1 MTRGQSQKDEDTS
14 SSSSRGAAGKK
25 KEDIR
30 NASPRSKVLG
40 VRAKD
45 SRTTAT
51 TSSAETESFT
61 LIRSSMETPT
71 KKVSMPSQLEQLEK
85 QNMSTPLKKR
95 RSESQVQKGPQ
106 NPLRRSDRIEKFYA
120 SSLGGKAKDS
130 RSMAASSSAETE
142 SYILRRSSME
152 TPTKKVSMSS
162 KSEQLEKQNMSAPLQ
177 KRRSESKVHK
187 GPQNP
192 LRRSDRIE
200 KLCASSPSEKEKK
213 ANDVKNGKK
222 KSILGTTEETKTNK
236 LDSGST
242 LSAKKTK
249 RMDARTYRALFTPV
263 VKKAKISETLHYCD
277 SRAAD
282 SAAALEGGDE
292 CTRRKFDEP
301 GESFEQRTK
310 CSELRRVQDMQ
321 AKELCSCI
329 AKRSHDSSFAFSE
342 EAHDKIAS
350 DKHENAASCLEEY
363 KGNSVSEAKSQLAGA
378 EKPNCSVASACTI
391 SVKMSMEENKA
402 RSVDCDFM
410 DISKQLV
417 GSNILESFV
426 EIQKDGGPTTC
437 VVCRRPETDLSCDG
451 KGCNRSYHLSCLDP
465 PLQDTPPGVWLC
477 IFCIKRKIEF
487 GVYSVSEG
495 IDSIWNIKE
504 GLQIGKH
511 YLVKYKGLAHVH
523 NQWIS
528 EIQMLQEAP
537 TVLSKFSMKYQIE
550 RAIRWKQEWTEP
562 HRLLQKRLLMPQK
575 LADEFFSRLG
585 NNFRKCYYEW
595 LVKWKGLGYEDATW
609 EFETSPFLCTC
620 EAMALMKDYEA
631 RIEAKAAFVSSN
643 ADKAL
648 EFRSNRYIKLT
659 RFPDGFPP
667 GLDNDHLISINRL
680 REFWHRNQN
689 TVFLDDQERVIKSI
703 LFILSLLSYAC
714 RPFLIISPSTSLP
727 LWEAEFNRL
736 APSINLVVYNASKD
750 VRKMIRTLEFHQ
762 ECGPIMF
769 QVLLSCPDAIVEDF
783 GTLECIA
790 WEALF
795 VDQCQNSIHLE
806 LFKRLSTDFRL
817 LLLSGQLKDNIA
829 EYLNLLSF
837 LDSGIDGN
845 SACTVESDAIDAAGT
860 LALLK
865 EKLSHYVAY
874 DRKPDSSKF
883 LEYWVPVCLSNVQL
897 EQYCATLISNSI
909 LLRSFSNFDLVGVL
923 GDILISARKCC
934 DHPYLVDEHLPSSL
948 TRGLPVTEYLDIL
961 VNASGKLLVLDKILQ
976 TIRNQGLRVLI
987 FFQSFG
993 RAGKFSIGD
1002 ILDDFLHQ
1010 RFGADSYEHVKRGI
1024 AMSRR
1029 LAALKIFNDK
1039 ATGRFV
1045 FLIENHACL
1054 PSIKLSSV
1062 DAIIIYN
1069 SDWNPLNDLRA
1080 LQRITVKSQHNSL
1093 LVFRLYSSFT
1103 LEERLLMF
1111 AKENMK
1117 LDSDIENINPSVCH
1131 SLLGWGA
1138 SNLFHQL
1145 EEFHQTDC
1153 SENQSQSSY
1162 DKMILN
1168 DMLEI
1173 LTKFP
1178 CVPTKYSIVIK
1189 AQQSGASYSR
1199 KIILAGEEGG
1209 SWLDK
1214 DPHSFWSNLL
1224 EGRCP
1229 QWRYI
1234 SEPSHS
1240 HRRCGKVRN
1249 WDESTLSSEP
1259 ENDVGKKRL
1268 KKAVSSN
1275 TVDPI
1280 SLKSWFQGKRE
1291 AEGNNKLLSGNPD
1304 GSSHI
1309 SITKGAFVPFQL
1321 ETEAQFNSQGNAVS
1335 QVSLMSE
1342 GTKDINRHHEIDWEG
1357 RESLRTAQRNLHLIL
1372 KPELSK
1378 LCEILKLPVNV
1389 SDVAQV
1395 FLDYIMN
1402 NHHVSP
1408 EPEMILQAFKISLCW
1423 RAASFLNQ
1431 KIDHRESLTLAKKYL
1446 NYTCNEEQ
1454 ASNVYSKLRRLKK
1467 IFLGQNNI
1475 FMRKNEPNTSEPGRS
1490 VSGIDLTGEPSCE
1503 TTPNSAES
1511 NLHDIEKGELQES
1524 SQSHCAF
1531 EQPMFL
1537 GQVPVLGTPANL
1549 HEDLG
1554 SLKDKLLKKRID
1566 LINKVCSRREED
1578 LSLRQQQE
1586 IIDFNMH
1593 KEKLELNL
1601 KKAHEK
1607 DLELINDLVMDSA
1620 DKNDKIRLLKE
1631 EFMKKMTGLEK
1642 QMDCQYKKLK
1652 DMQLFA
1658 RDKEQQIKNH
1668 WIEEAKTGKLMES
1681 FDSIPLSDSGFSLE
1695 ELKLANQDEAHDGLR
1710 NRIYDSRESGPFQ
1723 NKQTGELIT
1732 VADLVT
1738 SGLNSKTSEGPTVYP
1753 PEGSGCLPNQIDSL
1767 VSQSNVMYVTE
1778 TESEPRETPLE
1789 VPSTLPP
1796 SKTVDLTIG
1805 TESESLPSEAPVMN
1819 SVIIEA
1825 ESLPSESRESGP
1837 LQNKQTGELIT
1848 VADLVTSGLN
1858 SKTSDGLTVFPPEG
1872 SGCLPNQIDSLVSQS
1887 NVMYVTETESE
1898 PRETPL
1904 EVPST
1909 LPPSK
1914 IVDLTIGTEYLP
1926 SETPVMNSVI
1936 TEAESLPSD
1945 SKESGPLQN
1954 KQTGELITVADLVTS
1969 CLNSKTSEGPTV
1981 FPPERSGCLP
1991 NQINSLVSQSNV
2003 MYVTETEFEP
2013 RVTPLEVPSTL
2024 PPSKTVDLTIGTESL
2039 PSEAL
2044 VMNPVIIEA
2053 DDIPI
2058 NSSTPATVETEKQR
2072 GAENSDIL
2080 CSSFCPL
2087 GSIEE
2092 GRSMNDGEDASF
2104 NTALLQNQ
2112 ADCHTGFQNDGSPCQ
2127 APHFSRHERLENSAG
2142 LEVQGS
2148 GSLQETPNLADFG
2161 TVDLTNHNMTVS
2173 NSSHDPLPVCTVVP
2187 LVSHVQESIA
2197 ASGTEEE
2204 LSDQIQHLSHQN
2216 DMPMQ
2221 EPIVLSSELVGQ
2233 ANPHPLVSQFVDHS
2247 FLPNSD
2253 TRSQRSII
2261 EEPRSTSQP
2270 ESVHYPLFPLA
2281 QLMPTQGL
2289 QPEPLKNELTSI
2301 RMHQDKI
2308 TKMHDDRKLRLKYE
2322 CDQEL
2327 EKVRRKYDMLLQ
2339 DAESEFLCSKEVLE
2353 TIYNKVSMNQVL
2365 AEEFRAKFIENK
2377 GGTSSSRGHQTLQQL
2392 LQSSQP
2398 QFIQRSVSAST
2409 STPMPLPATPPPAAA
2424 PSSLASVRLQ
2434 TPMIPSSQTPGSLAS
2449 VRLQTPLIP
2458 YGQAP
2463 SSLASVRLQAP
2474 PIPYGQVPSSLAS
2487 VRLQAPP
2494 IPYGQVPGS
2503 LASVRLQAPL
2513 IPSGQAAR
2521 WTSSVYP
2528 SNSARA
2534 HLCPMVPPQPNLQIR
2549 SETRAPAPH
2558 LQRFRANT
2566 SMTSHQQPHA
2576 DVLSA
2581 TMGQVAPM
2589 PTAQPCTDPHFGQSH
2604 ISNTVSVCQDASPF
2618 YSELPMGVG
2627 NSIGG
2632 VNRSISQFT
2641 DLVSSFDSWLA
2652 TKPTSTAPAFSQPC
2666 VEPCGVV
2673 DVPPSNSDVVCISD
2687 DD

>member
-1 MTRGQSQKDEDTS
+1 MARGQSQKDEDAS

-40 VRAKD
+40 TRVKE
-45 SRTTAT
+45 SRSTAT
-51 TSSAETESFT
+51 TSSAETESLT
-61 LIRSSMETPT
+61 LRRSSMETPT
-71 KKVSMPSQLEQLEK
+71 KKVSMSSQLEQLEK

-95 RSESQVQKGPQ
+95 RSESEVQKGPQ

-120 SSLGGKAKDS
+120 SSLGGRAKDG
-130 RSMAASSSAETE
+130 RTTATSSSAETE

-152 TPTKKVSMSS
+152 TPTKKVSMLS
-162 KSEQLEKQNMSAPLQ
+162 KSEQLEKQNMPAPLQ
-177 KRRSESKVHK
+177 KRRSESEVHK

-192 LRRSDRIE
+192 LRRSDRLE
-200 KLCASSPSEKEKK
+200 KLCASSPLEKEKTV
-213 ANDVKNGKK
+213 NDVKNGKK
-222 KSILGTTEETKTNK
+222 KSVLGTTEETKTNK
-236 LDSGST
+236 LDSGSS

-263 VKKAKISETLHYCD
+263 VKKAKISETLDNCD

-282 SAAALEGGDE
+282 SAAVLEGGDE

-301 GESFEQRTK
+301 GESFERCTK
-310 CSELRRVQDMQ
+310 CSELRRAQDMQ

-342 EAHDKIAS
+342 EACDKIAS

-378 EKPNCSVASACTI
+378 EKPNCSVASACSI
-391 SVKMSMEENKA
+391 SVKTSMEENKS

-410 DISKQLV
+410 NVSNQLV
-417 GSNILESFV
+417 GSNILESCV
-426 EIQKDGGPTTC
+426 EIQKDGDPTTC
-437 VVCRRPETDLSCDG
+437 AVCRRPETDLSCDG

-537 TVLSKFSMKYQIE
+537 TLLSKFSTKYQIE

-562 HRLLQKRLLMPQK
+562 HRLLQKRLLMPRK

-585 NNFRKCYYEW
+585 NNSQKCYYEW

-631 RIEAKAAFVSSN
+631 RIEGKAAFVSSN
-643 ADKAL
+643 ADKAV

-659 RFPDGFPP
+659 RFPVAFPP

-689 TVFLDDQERVIKSI
+689 TVFFDDQERVIKAI

-727 LWEAEFNRL
+727 LWETEFNCL

-762 ECGPIMF
+762 ECGHIMF

-790 WEALF
+790 WEAIF

-806 LFKRLSTDFRL
+806 LFKRLSADFRL

-837 LDSGIDGN
+837 LHSGIDGN
-845 SACTVESDAIDAAGT
+845 SACTVESDTIDAVGT

-865 EKLSHYVAY
+865 EKLSHFVAY
-874 DRKPDSSKF
+874 DRKPDSLKF

-909 LLRSFSNFDLVGVL
+909 LLRSCSQFDLVGVL

-976 TIRNQGLRVLI
+976 MIRNQGLRVLI

-993 RAGKFSIGD
+993 RVGKFSVGD

-1024 AMSRR
+1024 AMSSR

-1111 AKENMK
+1111 AKENMI

-1153 SENQSQSSY
+1153 SENQSRSSY

-1178 CVPTKYSIVIK
+1178 CVPTKYSILIK

-1209 SWLDK
+1209 SLLDK

-1234 SEPSHS
+1234 SEPSHG
-1240 HRRCGKVRN
+1240 HRSCRKVRN

-1259 ENDVGKKRL
+1259 ENDVVKKKL
-1268 KKAVSSN
+1268 KKAVCSN

-1280 SLKSWFQGKRE
+1280 SLKSWFQENRE
-1291 AEGNNKLLSGNPD
+1291 TEGNSKLLSGNPD

-1309 SITKGAFVPFQL
+1309 SITKGAFVPLQL

-1342 GTKDINRHHEIDWEG
+1342 GTKDINRPHEIVWEG

-1389 SDVAQV
+1389 CDVAQV

-1423 RAASFLNQ
+1423 RAASFLNH
-1431 KIDHRESLTLAKKYL
+1431 KIDHRESLALAKKYL

-1467 IFLGQNNI
+1467 IFLGQNSI
-1475 FMRKNEPNTSEPGRS
+1475 FMRKNEPNTSEPGQS

-1503 TTPNSAES
+1503 TSPNSAAS

-1524 SQSHCAF
+1524 AHSHCAF
-1531 EQPMFL
+1531 EQPMFMGL
-1537 GQVPVLGTPANL
+1537 VPVLGTPANL
-1549 HEDLG
+1549 HEHLG

-1578 LSLRQQQE
+1578 LSLKQQQE
-1586 IIDFNMH
+1586 ITDFNMH
-1593 KEKLELNL
+1593 KGKLELNL
-1601 KKAHEK
+1601 KMAHEK
-1607 DLELINDLVMDSA
+1607 DLELINDLVMYSA

-1668 WIEEAKTGKLMES
+1668 WLEEAKAGKLTES
-1681 FDSIPLSDSGFSLE
+1681 FDSIPLSDSGFRLE
-1695 ELKLANQDEAHDGLR
+1695 ELKLVDQDEVHDGLR
-1710 NRIYDSRESGPFQ
+1710 NRISDARESGPLQNEQSGELITVADLVTSRLNSKTSEGPTVFPPEGSGCLPNQIDSLVSQSNVMYATETESEPRETPLEVPSTLPPSKTVDLTVGTESLPSEAPVMNSLIIEAESLPSDSRESGPLQ

-1738 SGLNSKTSEGPTVYP
+1738 SGLNSKPSEGPTIFP

-1767 VSQSNVMYVTE
+1767 VSQSNVMYVTV

-1805 TESESLPSEAPVMN
+1805 TESLPSEAPVMN
-1819 SVIIEA
+1819 SVITEA
-1825 ESLPSESRESGP
+1825 ESLPSDSRESGP

-1858 SKTSDGLTVFPPEG
+1858 SKTSEGPTVFPPEG

-1887 NVMYVTETESE
+1887 NVMYVTEMESE
-1898 PRETPL
+1898 PRE
-1904 EVPST
+1904 
-1909 LPPSK
+1909 
-1914 IVDLTIGTEYLP
+1914 
-1926 SETPVMNSVI
+1926 
-1936 TEAESLPSD
+1936 
-1945 SKESGPLQN
+1945 
-1954 KQTGELITVADLVTS
+1954 
-1969 CLNSKTSEGPTV
+1969 
-1981 FPPERSGCLP
+1981 
-1991 NQINSLVSQSNV
+1991 
-2003 MYVTETEFEP
+2003 
-2013 RVTPLEVPSTL
+2013 TPLEVPSTL

-2039 PSEAL
+2039 PSEAP
-2044 VMNPVIIEA
+2044 VMNSVIIEA

-2087 GSIEE
+2087 GSIVE
-2092 GRSMNDGEDASF
+2092 GRSINDGEDASL
-2104 NTALLQNQ
+2104 NIALLQNQ
-2112 ADCHTGFQNDGSPCQ
+2112 ADCHTGFHNDVSPCQ

-2173 NSSHDPLPVCTVVP
+2173 NSSHDPLPACTVVP

-2233 ANPHPLVSQFVDHS
+2233 ANPHPLVSQFADHS
-2247 FLPNSD
+2247 FSPNSD
-2253 TRSQRSII
+2253 TRSQRSISEDLI
-2261 EEPRSTSQP
+2261 STSQP

-2308 TKMHDDRKLRLKYE
+2308 TKMHDERKVRLKYE

-2339 DAESEFLCSKEVLE
+2339 DAESEFLRSKEVLE

-2398 QFIQRSVSAST
+2398 QFIQRSVSSST
-2409 STPMPLPATPPPAAA
+2409 STPMPLPTTLPPAAV
-2424 PSSLASVRLQ
+2424 PSSIALVRLQ
-2434 TPMIPSSQTPGSLAS
+2434 TPMIPSSQTPRSLAS
-2449 VRLQTPLIP
+2449 VRLQAPLIS

-2474 PIPYGQVPSSLAS
+2474 PIP
-2487 VRLQAPP
+2487 
-2494 IPYGQVPGS
+2494 
-2503 LASVRLQAPL
+2503 
-2513 IPSGQAAR
+2513 SGQAAH

-2528 SNSARA
+2528 SNSARG

-2549 SETRAPAPH
+2549 SETRSPAPH

-2566 SMTSHQQPHA
+2566 SMTIHQQPHA
-2576 DVLSA
+2576 PVLSA
-2581 TMGQVAPM
+2581 TMGQVTPVPLAP
-2589 PTAQPCTDPHFGQSH
+2589 AQPCTDAHFGQSLV
-2604 ISNTVSVCQDASPF
+2604 SNTVSVCQEASPF

-2632 VNRSISQFT
+2632 VNQSISQFT
-2641 DLVSSFDSWLA
+2641 DLVPSFQSWFA
-2652 TKPTSTAPAFSQPC
+2652 TIPTSTAPAFSQPC
-2666 VEPCGVV
+2666 VEPCDVV
-2673 DVPPSNSDVVCISD
+2673 DMPPANSDVVCISD